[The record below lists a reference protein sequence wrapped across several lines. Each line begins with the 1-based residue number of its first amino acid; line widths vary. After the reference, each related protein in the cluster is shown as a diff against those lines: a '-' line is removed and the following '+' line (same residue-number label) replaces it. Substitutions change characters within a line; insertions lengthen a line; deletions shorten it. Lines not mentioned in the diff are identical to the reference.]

1 MLSREDVWPAMLC
14 LALGLMNP
22 AALAAVTALAGV
34 FPGVWAV
41 SCSAD
46 AVALQLCCTGAAVRI
61 MSGGRQ

>member
-46 AVALQLCCTGAAVRI
+46 AVALQLSCIGAAVSI
-61 MSGGRQ
+61 DAV